1 VVQMLRKRQIT
12 EDELL
17 LLLAVTVDGNAFLH

>member
-1 VVQMLRKRQIT
+1 MLRKRQIT